1 MRLTSAAVLALCF
14 ALPRVL
20 IAQDSST
27 QAKPPRM
34 CFRGGPVPRCSGF
47 WLTEFGVAPRL
58 TPDGRDDGPLY
69 TWELGLMKNAGR
81 RNALGGSFFIEGAD
95 DGAGWGIRP
104 RYRHWLSSKFS
115 VEVAPG
121 FVLRHSGYT
130 SVAFSGQ
137 VAINFSD
144 YLALTTTLRVFQHTI
159 YLPAFNPQEYPNS
172 YLPASRTSAALF
184 GGVRVGSVP
193 GVITGIGVPLAV
205 FVVFLI
211 ACGGGGCF
219 D

>member
-1 MRLTSAAVLALCF
+1 MRLAPVLVLTLCF
-14 ALPRVL
+14 APRQVL
-20 IAQDSST
+20 VAQESST
-27 QAKPPRM
+27 
-34 CFRGGPVPRCSGF
+34 CFRGRPLPRCSVF

-81 RNALGGSFFIEGAD
+81 RDALGGSFFIEGAD

-104 RYRHWLSSKFS
+104 RYRHWLNSRFS

-121 FVLRHSGYT
+121 LMLRHSSYT

-144 YLALTTTLRVFQHTI
+144 YLALTTTVRVFQHTI
-159 YLPAFNPQEYPNS
+159 YLPVAFNPEGYPNS
-172 YLPASRTSAALF
+172 YVPASRTSAALF
-184 GGVRVGSVP
+184 GGVRLGGLP
-193 GVITGIGVPLAV
+193 GTITGIGVPLAV
-205 FVVFLI
+205 FVAFLV